1 MSFLLL
7 FQNLLHE
14 LENRS
19 LFHQKKS
26 VHFRSSHLNTEK
38 FPFYLL
44 LSCCGKIPCRG
55 CIPRSVIP
63 HQEAVE
69 RPQHSTPLSAQEAA
83 ECHARTACSLQPGC
97 ACRMSLTSQSSAHF
111 SQPLVR
117 APAAS
122 LGQFEPTPLLAS
134 GMTWL
139 HPFLTAWCKAFSIAR
154 TVLWSVGGWFSLVFL
169 RVGFL
174 SFPLIYHVIHC

>member
-14 LENRS
+14 RENRS

-44 LSCCGKIPCRG
+44 LSCCGRIPCRG
-55 CIPRSVIP
+55 YIPRESFLTNRQMRDP
-63 HQEAVE
+63 
-69 RPQHSTPLSAQEAA
+69 STQPLFQPRRLLSAMQEQPVHCSQAVPAGCPWVHKA
-83 ECHARTACSLQPGC
+83 E
-97 ACRMSLTSQSSAHF
+97 LTL
-111 SQPLVR
+111 SQPRAALC

-122 LGQFEPTPLLAS
+122 LGSLNPHLCWARAS
-134 GMTWL
+134 L
-139 HPFLTAWCKAFSIAR
+139 PD
-154 TVLWSVGGWFSLVFL
+154 SLVQDT
-169 RVGFL
+169 
-174 SFPLIYHVIHC
+174 SHCQNCSLITGRLI